1 MSEITTTEK
10 KHVNVFKFGLY
21 QNNEPVMERVFSAD
35 SYNPVV
41 RYSVDIRDRLSDII
55 SKLSKTLSR
64 KNLSYEGQGYNNVTW
79 YRKRQ
84 KFDTDARPMP
94 NKLAQPQSVRFKKGN
109 IEFYGVPFRIGLYIN
124 NHPIVERD
132 FGVSDYNPS
141 ARFSKE
147 LLDLVNG
154 IVGDIQNHLYK
165 VDINHMW
172 DDWYIIN
179 TYGLN
184 IGQIRELSKEKRQN
198 LLRNLKNYDFIK
210 RVRLEYKVASM
221 NEVEEDV
228 EPLNA

>member
-1 MSEITTTEK
+1 MTEITEK

-21 QNNEPVMERVFSAD
+21 QNNEPVIERSFSAD
-35 SYNPVV
+35 NYNPVI
-41 RYSVDIRDRLSDII
+41 RYSVDIRDRISEII

-64 KNLSYEGQGYNNVTW
+64 KSLSYGQLGYNNLDW
-79 YRKRQ
+79 YTKQVLRDKGKRRQ
-84 KFDTDARPMP
+84 S
-94 NKLAQPQSVRFKKGN
+94 NKLQVPDTVRFKKGT

-141 ARFSKE
+141 ARFSRE
-147 LLDLVNG
+147 LIELINC
-154 IVGDIQNHLYK
+154 IVADIETHLYR

-184 IGQIRELSKEKRQN
+184 IGQIRELSKEKRLN
-198 LLRNLKNYDFIK
+198 LLKNLKNYDFVK
-210 RVRLEYKVASM
+210 RVRHEYKITGA

-228 EPLNA
+228 EPINA